1 MTTRYLQLLT
11 ALLALVTSQAFSG
24 ENAPAGTKPNDP
36 STTVVSLK
44 QAFSGAFLVG
54 AAVSNKQ
61 ILGGEPEAL
70 ELVTHQFNALT
81 PENNMKWERIQPEE
95 NRFDWAAPDALVEF
109 GNANDIFLTGHTL
122 VWHQQT
128 PDWVFEDEQGNPATR
143 ELLLARMEKHISTVV
158 GRYRGKVQSWD
169 VVNEALNE
177 DGSLR
182 ESPWYTIIGEDYL
195 QKAFEFA
202 HQADPD
208 AELYYNDYNLF
219 VPEKREG
226 VLRLVRDLQARGAV
240 VDGVGMQGH
249 YGLDNPRDLGQFA
262 DAIDAYS
269 QLGVSVHL
277 TELDISVLPFP
288 ERENW
293 GADIS
298 LNLELQAKFNP
309 YADGLPEAVS
319 KAQSVRYVDLFR
331 ILLAHKDQVARVTFW
346 GVHNGQSW
354 KNGWPM
360 EGRTDY
366 PLLFDRN
373 YQPRQAYYEIIEL
386 TTQRLE

>member
-1 MTTRYLQLLT
+1 MTRQLLLLT
-11 ALLALVTSQAFSG
+11 AALTLLA
-24 ENAPAGTKPNDP
+24 NPAMPDQSEP
-36 STTVVSLK
+36 SLK
-44 QAFSGAFLVG
+44 EAFSGAFLVG
-54 AAVSNKQ
+54 TALNKNQ
-61 ILGGEPEAL
+61 ILGEEPGTM
-70 ELVTHQFNALT
+70 ELVARQFNAIT
-81 PENNMKWERIQPEE
+81 PENVMKWERIEPVE
-95 NRFDWAAPDALVEF
+95 NQFEWDAPDALVKF
-109 GNANDIFLTGHTL
+109 GNANGMFITGHTL

-128 PDWVFEDEQGNPATR
+128 PEWVFEDGHGNPATR
-143 ELLLARMEKHISTVV
+143 ELLLERLEKHINAVV
-158 GRYRGKVQSWD
+158 GRYKGKVQSWD

-226 VLRLVRDLQARGAV
+226 VMRLVRNLQEKGVAIH
-240 VDGVGMQGH
+240 GVGMQGH
-249 YGLDNPRDLGQFA
+249 YGLVNPKDMGQFET
-262 DAIDAYS
+262 AINAYS
-269 QLGVSVHL
+269 SLGVSVSI

-288 ERENW
+288 EQEKW

-298 LNLELQAKFNP
+298 QNLELQAQYNP
-309 YADGLPEAVS
+309 YAEGLPEAVAT
-319 KAQSVRYVDLFR
+319 AQSERYIDLFH
-331 ILLAHKDQVARVTFW
+331 ILLAYREQVERVTFW
-346 GVHNGQSW
+346 GVNDGQSW
-354 KNGWPM
+354 KNDWPM

-373 YQPRQAYYEIIEL
+373 NRPRPVFYDIIGL
-386 TTQRLE
+386 TTHE